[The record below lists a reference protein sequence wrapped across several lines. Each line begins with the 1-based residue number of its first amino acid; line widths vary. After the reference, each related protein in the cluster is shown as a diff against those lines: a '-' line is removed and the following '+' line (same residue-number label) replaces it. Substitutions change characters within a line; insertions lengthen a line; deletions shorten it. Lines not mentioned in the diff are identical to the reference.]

1 MESQP
6 RIGLIAPARHQ
17 RNLLFVNPTSKS
29 SIRSLLPA
37 KPHRRHPV
45 DGNYTSGDEEEGC
58 PGEGGAVELLSS
70 ENPYVMLIKVYG
82 PTGDLAGNQTAK
94 MVSPSQGILCTYK
107 MTMDDVA
114 PWPAEYQIL
123 LGEHRKHCMTALNY
137 QDGPDQFVRYTG
149 KMVTSFYPSPD
160 DASAPGCYHPRKPLH
175 SRLTLITYLLK
186 QTVDASRTSYVEGI
200 SQVCVRACVRASER
214 ASVCVCDIPYVEDIS
229 QDLKTGS
236 GEVGQGSIRVLG
248 GDRQGDDFYAE
259 VVFPDNQLPDGTIV
273 GEIREVKWTMRR
285 LSVRDGS
292 VLESW
297 DLYAGGRLLRQGL
310 VLTASDDGL
319 LLAGKMFLM
328 KAGFPRQT
336 LEMTGA
342 PFNARAHTHTHT
354 LQQCRCSYDAQ
365 ASTRT
370 CVCVTRRAPS

>member
-1 MESQP
+1 M
-6 RIGLIAPARHQ
+6 
-17 RNLLFVNPTSKS
+17 
-29 SIRSLLPA
+29 
-37 KPHRRHPV
+37 
-45 DGNYTSGDEEEGC
+45 
-58 PGEGGAVELLSS
+58 
-70 ENPYVMLIKVYG
+70 
-82 PTGDLAGNQTAK
+82 
-94 MVSPSQGILCTYK
+94 
-107 MTMDDVA
+107 
-114 PWPAEYQIL
+114 
-123 LGEHRKHCMTALNY
+123 
-137 QDGPDQFVRYTG
+137 
-149 KMVTSFYPSPD
+149 
-160 DASAPGCYHPRKPLH
+160 
-175 SRLTLITYLLK
+175 
-186 QTVDASRTSYVEGI
+186 
-200 SQVCVRACVRASER
+200 
-214 ASVCVCDIPYVEDIS
+214 CVCDIPYVEDIS